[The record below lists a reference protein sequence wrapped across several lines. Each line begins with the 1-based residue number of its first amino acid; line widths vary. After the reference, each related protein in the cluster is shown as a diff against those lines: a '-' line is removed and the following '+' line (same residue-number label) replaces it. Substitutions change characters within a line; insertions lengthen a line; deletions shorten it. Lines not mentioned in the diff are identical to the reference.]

1 MKGVKRVNKNV
12 KNNGYLPEVLVQAW
26 ADWYCQAALAALA
39 LALASAANNTM
50 INNRIKQN
58 DKE

>member
-1 MKGVKRVNKNV
+1 
-12 KNNGYLPEVLVQAW
+12 VLVQAW